1 MRSSDLGSRP
11 GAALAM
17 ALSTALLFAAHPVQT
32 EAVTYATQRFASLT
46 ALFYL
51 SAIVSFLA
59 WRLGRGGS
67 AGRVVFYA
75 LALAFT
81 VAAQKT
87 KEFAFTLPF
96 VLVFFDV
103 VFFEGLRGLSAARR
117 LRYLLPFLATL
128 VIIPFELFGPAY
140 GISFGESLNE
150 MVRKDQMRDLG
161 TMSAYEYLITQF
173 RVIVT
178 YLRLL
183 VWPSGLNVDYDF
195 PLYHSVLSPGVLAS
209 MAFLLAVAGTGVY
222 ALLKAVKT
230 GSGAAMLYFTGLVWF
245 FTTLSVESSVI
256 PIKDVA
262 VEHRLYLP
270 AAGAALAFSAV
281 LFSALGRLKRGD
293 WRLPLAV
300 VIAVTIALSA
310 LTWSRNTLWRDPVA
324 LTEDIVKKS
333 PGKATAHYLLGN
345 VYAERGRL
353 IDAIGAYENAA
364 RLDPE
369 DAFTR
374 YRLYNAYMEIG
385 RPVEARRNYNEFMR
399 LMAVK
404 SRSR

>member
-1 MRSSDLGSRP
+1 MTDTKSQQSQGGAARYGAWAAACAVAVFAGLLYANTLSVPFQFDDFFYIVDNGTLRDLSNFWPPVGTRYLGYLSFALNYQAGGLDVAGYHAVNTLIHSANAALVLLLVHLLMKTPWMRSSDLGTRP
-11 GAALAM
+11 GAALAL

-51 SAIVSFLA
+51 SALVLFLA
-59 WRLGRGGS
+59 WRLGRGRR
-67 AGRVVFYA
+67 GRSIGGALLYA

-81 VAAQKT
+81 IAAQKT

-103 VFFEGLRGLSAARR
+103 VFFEGLRELPATRR

-128 VIIPFELFGPAY
+128 VIIPYELFGPSY
-140 GISFGESLNE
+140 GISVGESLNE

-161 TMSAYEYLITQF
+161 SMSAYEYLITQF

-195 PLYHSVLSPGVLAS
+195 PLYHSALSPGVLAS
-209 MAFLLAVAGTGVY
+209 LAFLLAVAGSGAY
-222 ALLKAVKT
+222 ALLRALRT
-230 GSGAAMLYFTGLVWF
+230 GSGLAMLYFTGVVWF

-262 VEHRLYLP
+262 V
-270 AAGAALAFSAV
+270 
-281 LFSALGRLKRGD
+281 
-293 WRLPLAV
+293 
-300 VIAVTIALSA
+300 
-310 LTWSRNTLWRDPVA
+310 
-324 LTEDIVKKS
+324 
-333 PGKATAHYLLGN
+333 
-345 VYAERGRL
+345 
-353 IDAIGAYENAA
+353 
-364 RLDPE
+364 
-369 DAFTR
+369 
-374 YRLYNAYMEIG
+374 
-385 RPVEARRNYNEFMR
+385 
-399 LMAVK
+399 
-404 SRSR
+404 